1 VDAKARETS
10 DADADGEVVWFWRLD
25 AGVKFL
31 RSKLLGGDGDN
42 KPITE
47 ESAKETVKTI
57 AQGMPGD
64 SGEPVVTTVCLLPS
78 AHGPWVH
85 RASGI
90 PCSLYF
96 GGAKISCRPRAN
108 RAAGSRR
115 CIWLSLLFEM

>member
-1 VDAKARETS
+1 
-10 DADADGEVVWFWRLD
+10 
-25 AGVKFL
+25 L
-31 RSKLLGGDGDN
+31 RSKLLGGDGGN

-96 GGAKISCRPRAN
+96 GGRENIMQTP
-108 RAAGSRR
+108 GESRR
-115 CIWLSLLFEM
+115 GIAKV